1 LRQEGR
7 RNRRPYLRQHQF
19 WRLGSRRAER
29 LLAVREHADDLH
41 RLMPVFE
48 ERHELSRRKVE
59 ATQRLQRLVSHP
71 HDGGFGLNPESDVHV
86 IEQQKLVDR
95 LTADVARIE
104 TRYQR
109 TSQAFQTTA
118 QVRGSVE
125 AWLRGRP
132 HGTAVEDAPTERLSC
147 SRAKAFSTTSR
158 VIGCASGNYAPT
170 RIGSR
175 RTRAATA
182 HPFSELE
189 GVPTAST
196 GPATDQ
202 KIVRPQSFTP
212 S

>member
-1 LRQEGR
+1 LRQEG
-7 RNRRPYLRQHQF
+7 PTEPQTLF
-19 WRLGSRRAER
+19 TPAPVLEVGLPKGAAER

-125 AWLRGRP
+125 AWLGADRMEP
-132 HGTAVEDAPTERLSC
+132 PSKMH
-147 SRAKAFSTTSR
+147 
-158 VIGCASGNYAPT
+158 
-170 RIGSR
+170 R
-175 RTRAATA
+175 RSA
-182 HPFSELE
+182 
-189 GVPTAST
+189 
-196 GPATDQ
+196 
-202 KIVRPQSFTP
+202 
-212 S
+212 